1 MVSVIKKED
10 KPDTKRCIVESVE
23 KRIESI
29 VGQRGVFLPHIDE
42 KSWNVLKVLIKI
54 RQTTLD
60 EMMIPTEEEVMK
72 MSRLNDNTS
81 QPHKSAI
88 YQGSGD
94 VESDER
100 LGTSS
105 IPMTTATRGRTML

>member
-23 KRIESI
+23 KRIKSI
-29 VGQRGVFLPHIDE
+29 VGQQGVFLPHIDE

-60 EMMIPTEEEVMK
+60 EMMIPTEEEVIK
-72 MSRLNDNTS
+72 
-81 QPHKSAI
+81 
-88 YQGSGD
+88 
-94 VESDER
+94 
-100 LGTSS
+100 
-105 IPMTTATRGRTML
+105 